1 MARKRLA
8 PARPDFLTQDIPAP
22 SQGTRTA
29 GPPIAQVAAEASA
42 QSALQGLADDVSR
55 ARAAGRMILDIPL
68 SDIAPDYLARDRI
81 GLDGEE
87 MKALMDSIAKNGQR
101 TPIEVMQVDGPF
113 KYGLISGWRRLM
125 ALELLHKDNPDSPR
139 FVTVQALL
147 RKPDASADAYVAM
160 VEENEIRV
168 GLSYYERASVAAEA
182 VKRGVFET
190 EKQALLTLF
199 ATASR
204 PKRSRI
210 RSFIEIHHALGDAL
224 RYPSHIPERLG
235 LSLVEALRRDT
246 GMAEKIR
253 TGLAEKPTHSANA
266 EIALLAR
273 LSAPPK
279 AEKESY
285 VPRAEHLDAPVK
297 RRLKNGLV
305 LSLKDRKIEIS
316 GKPLSEVA
324 LARIADLLEKESF

>member
-8 PARPDFLTQDIPAP
+8 PAKPDFLTQDSPAP
-22 SQGTRTA
+22 HGGAQPATRMT

-55 ARAAGRMILDIPL
+55 ARAAGKMILDIPL
-68 SDIAPDYLARDRI
+68 SEIAPDYLARDRI
-81 GLDGEE
+81 GVDGEE

-101 TPIEVMQVDGPF
+101 TPIEVMQIEGPF
-113 KYGLISGWRRLM
+113 QYGLISGWRRLM
-125 ALELLHKDNPDSPR
+125 ALELLHKDSPNSAR
-139 FVTVQALL
+139 FATVQALL

-210 RSFIEIHHALGDAL
+210 RSFIEIYHALGDLL

-235 LSLVEALRRDT
+235 LSLVEALRSDA

-253 TGLAEKPTHSANA
+253 TGLADKPTHSPNA

-279 AEKESY
+279 VVKESN
-285 VPRAEHLDAPVK
+285 VPRAEHLEQH
-297 RRLKNGLV
+297 LENGLV
-305 LSLKDRKIEIS
+305 LSLRGEKIEIS
-316 GKPLSEVA
+316 GKPMDVET
-324 LARIADLLEKESF
+324 LARVAELLGSEPF

>member
-8 PARPDFLTQDIPAP
+8 PAKPDFLTQDAPVPQPA
-22 SQGTRTA
+22 GRMT

-68 SDIAPDYLARDRI
+68 SEIAPDYLARDRI
-81 GLDGEE
+81 GVDGEE

-101 TPIEVMQVDGPF
+101 TPIEVMQIDGPF

-125 ALELLHKDNPDSPR
+125 ALELLHKDSPNSAR
-139 FVTVQALL
+139 FATVQALL

-210 RSFIEIHHALGDAL
+210 RSFIEIYHALGDLL

-235 LSLVEALRRDT
+235 LSLVEALRSDA

-253 TGLAEKPTHSANA
+253 TGLAEKPAKSANA
-266 EIALLAR
+266 EVALLSR

-279 AEKESY
+279 AVKESN
-285 VPRAEHLDAPVK
+285 VPRAEHLE
-297 RRLKNGLV
+297 RRLGNGLV
-305 LSLKDRKIEIS
+305 LSLKGEKIEIS
-316 GKPLSEVA
+316 GKA
-324 LARIADLLEKESF
+324 LDTETLDRLADLLGDEPF